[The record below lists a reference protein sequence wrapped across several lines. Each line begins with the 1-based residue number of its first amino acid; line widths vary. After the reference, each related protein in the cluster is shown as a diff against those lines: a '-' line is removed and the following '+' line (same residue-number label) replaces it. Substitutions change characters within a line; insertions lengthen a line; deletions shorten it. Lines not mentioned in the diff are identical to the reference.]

1 MGRRLGSALWMQASL
16 GFSFY
21 VRQIARYKAAYGL
34 AGAVLTLM
42 IWHYLLACVVPLGAA

>member
-1 MGRRLGSALWMQASL
+1 MGSALWMQASM

-21 VRQIARYKAAYGL
+21 GRQSARYEAAYGL

-42 IWHYLLACVVPLGAA
+42 IWHYLLACAVPLGAA